1 MKRKCITIMSDR
13 DCRYYVVPEAKEMQF
28 LAWENS
34 VIGGENDEYTDEK
47 FLDYQNTGEDFL
59 DYQIGSPLA
68 TLLLE
73 NPYRRF
79 ARRRARLRGFRDIND
94 VRERRDN

>member
-1 MKRKCITIMSDR
+1 MKRKCISLVGDR
-13 DCRYYVVPEAKEMQF
+13 DSRCYVIPTSKEMKFQV
-28 LAWENS
+28 WEAS
-34 VIGGENDEYTDEK
+34 VIGGENDEEY
-47 FLDYQNTGEDFL
+47 TGEDFL

-79 ARRRARLRGFRDIND
+79 ARRRARLRGLRDISD

>member
-1 MKRKCITIMSDR
+1 MKRKLTIMSDR
-13 DCRYYVVPEAKEMQF
+13 DSRYYVIPTAKEMKF
-28 LAWENS
+28 LVWEAS
-34 VIGGENDEYTDEK
+34 VIGGENDEYTVEK

-79 ARRRARLRGFRDIND
+79 ARRRARLRRWCA
-94 VRERRDN
+94 ERR

>member
-13 DCRYYVVPEAKEMQF
+13 DSRTYVIPTAKEPAF
-28 LAWENS
+28 NAWEAS

-59 DYQIGSPLA
+59 DYQIDSPLGMLA
-68 TLLLE
+68 LL
-73 NPYRRF
+73 NPHRRF
-79 ARRRARLRGFRDIND
+79 SRRRARLRGLRSAIT
-94 VRERRDN
+94 R